1 MSTRRA
7 FSTISAECVNHMKA
21 LGINNPEI
29 VFNPSVAELYEYALR
44 PEHMSSPDPTV
55 GPTTIT
61 ATGALSC
68 SSGSKM
74 GRVPKEKRIVLD
86 DMTREDVHW
95 GEINIPMQPEN
106 FARNR

>member
-1 MSTRRA
+1 
-7 FSTISAECVNHMKA
+7 
-21 LGINNPEI
+21 
-29 VFNPSVAELYEYALR
+29 
-44 PEHMSSPDPTV
+44 
-55 GPTTIT
+55 
-61 ATGALSC
+61 
-68 SSGSKM
+68 M

>member
-1 MSTRRA
+1 MD
-7 FSTISAECVNHMKA
+7 
-21 LGINNPEI
+21 
-29 VFNPSVAELYEYALR
+29 
-44 PEHMSSPDPTV
+44 SPDPTV

-86 DMTREDVHW
+86 DMTREVSEKLIKTLLFHRTYT
-95 GEINIPMQPEN
+95 GEKLTFLCNPRTSLETDSV
-106 FARNR
+106 RLTS